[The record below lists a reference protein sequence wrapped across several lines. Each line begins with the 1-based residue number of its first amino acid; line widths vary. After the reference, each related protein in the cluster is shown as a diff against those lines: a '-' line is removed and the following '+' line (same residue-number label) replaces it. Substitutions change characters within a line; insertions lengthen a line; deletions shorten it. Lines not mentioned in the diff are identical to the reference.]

1 MYAMMF
7 SRFPWLAVI
16 AGLLLLA
23 GCSKPET
30 PQEVAAAFWQAMA
43 ENDAGDVVALSTL
56 TDEKQFDAYKR
67 DWTNAVPSFGR
78 VVIEEREATIVTR
91 LPTEEGTEGE
101 RLELETYLVSTA
113 EGWLVDYQR
122 TGDAIL
128 NPSPFSGLM
137 GQLNSLGE
145 KLSAS
150 FSESSEDLE
159 ARMNELSRDLE
170 AYSDE
175 LRLRAE
181 SAMEDFAEALQEA
194 MKDLEESLNESLEDN
209 DQAPQEDRV
218 ILEQA
223 SRDLDQKAEALDEPT
238 AEHLAEATRAVAEA
252 GENLSR
258 LSSETWAQYRDHWE
272 ARLDEI
278 RADTR
283 AFFEDLGQG

>member
-1 MYAMMF
+1 MMF
-7 SRFPWLAVI
+7 SRLRWLGLA
-16 AGLLLLA
+16 AGLLVLA

-43 ENDAGDVVALSTL
+43 ENDVDDVVDLSTL
-56 TDEKQFDAYKR
+56 TNDSQFDAFRR

-78 VVIEEREATIVTR
+78 VVIEEREARIVTR
-91 LPTEEGTEGE
+91 LPAEEGSEGE
-101 RLELETYLVSTA
+101 RLELETFLVATD

-145 KLSAS
+145 KLSSS
-150 FSESSEDLE
+150 FARSSDDLE

-170 AYSDE
+170 AYSED
-175 LRLRAE
+175 LRIRAE

-194 MKDLEESLNESLEDN
+194 MKDLEESLNDSLEDN
-209 DQAPQEDRV
+209 DQAPEEDRL

-223 SRDLDQKAEALDEPT
+223 SRNLDQRAEALDEPT
-238 AEHLAEATRAVAEA
+238 AEHLADATRTIAET
-252 GENLSR
+252 GEGISR
-258 LSSETWAQYRDHWE
+258 LTSETWGEYRDQWE

-283 AFFEDLGQG
+283 AFFEELGQR

>member
-1 MYAMMF
+1 MMF
-7 SRFPWLAVI
+7 SRLRWLVMA
-16 AGLLLLA
+16 AGLLVLA

-43 ENDAGDVVALSTL
+43 ENDVGDVVELSTL
-56 TDEKQFDAYKR
+56 TDETQFDAYR
-67 DWTNAVPSFGR
+67 RNWTNAVPSFGR

-91 LPTEEGTEGE
+91 LPTEEGSGGE
-101 RLELETYLVSTA
+101 RLELVTYLVSTA
-113 EGWLVDYQR
+113 DGWLVDYQR

-150 FSESSEDLE
+150 FARSSEDLE

-170 AYSDE
+170 AYSED
-175 LRLRAE
+175 LRIQAE
-181 SAMEDFAEALQEA
+181 DAMADFAEALQEA
-194 MKDLEESLNESLEDN
+194 MKELEESLNESLEDN
-209 DQAPQEDRV
+209 EQAPPQDRA

-238 AEHLAEATRAVAEA
+238 AEHLSDATRAVAETA
-252 GENLSR
+252 ENLSR
-258 LSSETWAQYRDHWE
+258 LSSESWAEYRDQWQ

-278 RADTR
+278 RADTK
-283 AFFEDLGQG
+283 AFFEDLGQR

>member
-1 MYAMMF
+1 MMF
-7 SRFPWLAVI
+7 SRLRWLALA
-16 AGLLLLA
+16 AGLLVLA

-43 ENDAGDVVALSTL
+43 ENDVGDVVELSTL
-56 TDEKQFDAYKR
+56 TNEAAFDAYRR

-101 RLELETYLVSTA
+101 RLELVTYLVSTA

-145 KLSAS
+145 KLSSS
-150 FSESSEDLE
+150 FARSSEDLE
-159 ARMNELSRDLE
+159 ARMNELSQDLE

-175 LRLRAE
+175 LRIRAE

-194 MKDLEESLNESLEDN
+194 MKDLEESLNDSLEDN

-238 AEHLAEATRAVAEA
+238 AEHLAEATRSVAEA

-258 LSSETWAQYRDHWE
+258 LSSETWAQYRDQWE
-272 ARLDEI
+272 TRLDEI

-283 AFFEDLGQG
+283 AFFEDLGQR

>member
-1 MYAMMF
+1 MMF
-7 SRFPWLAVI
+7 SRLRWLAL
-16 AGLLLLA
+16 AAALLVLA

-43 ENDAGDVVALSTL
+43 ENDVGDVVELSTL
-56 TDEKQFDAYKR
+56 TDEAQFDAYKR

-137 GQLNSLGE
+137 GQINSLGE

-150 FSESSEDLE
+150 FSRSSEDLE

-194 MKDLEESLNESLEDN
+194 MKDLEESLNESLDDN

-258 LSSETWAQYRDHWE
+258 LSSETWAQYRDQWE
-272 ARLDEI
+272 TRLDEI

-283 AFFEDLGQG
+283 AFFEDLGQR

>member
-1 MYAMMF
+1 MMF
-7 SRFPWLAVI
+7 SRFPWLAVV
-16 AGLLLLA
+16 ASLLLLA

-91 LPTEEGTEGE
+91 LPTEEGSDGE
-101 RLELETYLVSTA
+101 RLELQTYLVSTA

-150 FSESSEDLE
+150 FARSSEDLE

-175 LRLRAE
+175 LRIRAE
-181 SAMEDFAEALQEA
+181 RAMEDFADALQEA
-194 MKDLEESLNESLEDN
+194 MKNLEESLNESLEDN

-252 GENLSR
+252 GESLSR
-258 LSSETWAQYRDHWE
+258 LSSETWAEYRDQWE
-272 ARLDEI
+272 ARLDDI
-278 RADTR
+278 RADTK
-283 AFFEDLGQG
+283 AFFEDLGQR

>member
-1 MYAMMF
+1 MMF

-209 DQAPQEDRV
+209 DQAPKEDRV

>member
-1 MYAMMF
+1 MMF
-7 SRFPWLAVI
+7 SRLRWLALAV
-16 AGLLLLA
+16 GLLVLA

-43 ENDAGDVVALSTL
+43 ENDVGDVVELSTL
-56 TDEKQFDAYKR
+56 TSEAAFDAYRR

-101 RLELETYLVSTA
+101 RLELVTYLVSTA

-145 KLSAS
+145 KLSSS
-150 FSESSEDLE
+150 FARSSEDLE
-159 ARMNELSRDLE
+159 ARMNELSQDLE

-175 LRLRAE
+175 LRIRAE

-194 MKDLEESLNESLEDN
+194 MKDLEESLNDSLEDN

-258 LSSETWAQYRDHWE
+258 LSSETWAQYRDQWE
-272 ARLDEI
+272 TRLDEI

-283 AFFEDLGQG
+283 AFFEDLGQR

>member
-1 MYAMMF
+1 MMF
-7 SRFPWLAVI
+7 SRLRWLVLA
-16 AGLLLLA
+16 AGLLVLA

-43 ENDAGDVVALSTL
+43 ENDAGDVVELSTL
-56 TDEKQFDAYKR
+56 TDEAQFDAYKR

-78 VVIEEREATIVTR
+78 VVIEEREVTIVTR
-91 LPTEEGTEGE
+91 LPTEEGSGGE
-101 RLELETYLVSTA
+101 RLELVTYLVSTK

-150 FSESSEDLE
+150 FGRSSEDLE

-175 LRLRAE
+175 LRTQAE

-194 MKDLEESLNESLEDN
+194 MKDLEESLNDSLEDN
-209 DQAPQEDRV
+209 DQAPREDRV

-223 SRDLDQKAEALDEPT
+223 SRDLDQKAEALEEPT
-238 AEHLAEATRAVAEA
+238 AENLAGATRAVAEA
-252 GENLSR
+252 RENLSH
-258 LSSETWAQYRDHWE
+258 LGSETWAQYRDQWD
-272 ARLDEI
+272 ARFDEI
-278 RADTR
+278 RVDTR
-283 AFFEDLGQG
+283 AFFEDLGQR

>member
-1 MYAMMF
+1 MMF

>member
-1 MYAMMF
+1 MMF
-7 SRFPWLAVI
+7 SRLRWLVLA
-16 AGLLLLA
+16 AGLVVLA

-43 ENDAGDVVALSTL
+43 DNDVGDVVELSTL
-56 TDEKQFDAYKR
+56 TDEAQFDAYKR

-91 LPTEEGTEGE
+91 LPTEEGASGE

-113 EGWLVDYQR
+113 EGWLVDYER

-137 GQLNSLGE
+137 GQINSLGE

-150 FSESSEDLE
+150 FARSSEDLE

-175 LRLRAE
+175 LRIRAE

-194 MKDLEESLNESLEDN
+194 MKDLEESLNESLEEN
-209 DQAPQEDRV
+209 DQAPREDQV

-238 AEHLAEATRAVAEA
+238 AEHLAEATRAVADA

-258 LSSETWAQYRDHWE
+258 LSSDTWAQYREQWE

-278 RADTR
+278 RADTE
-283 AFFEDLGQG
+283 AFFEDLGQL

>member
-1 MYAMMF
+1 MMF
-7 SRFPWLAVI
+7 SRFPWLAVV
-16 AGLLLLA
+16 ASLLLLA

-91 LPTEEGTEGE
+91 LPTEEGSDGE
-101 RLELETYLVSTA
+101 RLELQTYLVSTA

-150 FSESSEDLE
+150 FARSSEDLE

-175 LRLRAE
+175 LRIRAE
-181 SAMEDFAEALQEA
+181 RAMEDFADALQEA

-252 GENLSR
+252 GESLSR
-258 LSSETWAQYRDHWE
+258 LSSETWAEYRDQWE
-272 ARLDEI
+272 ARLDDI
-278 RADTR
+278 RADTK
-283 AFFEDLGQG
+283 AFFEDLGQR

>member
-1 MYAMMF
+1 MMF
-7 SRFPWLAVI
+7 SRLRWLALA
-16 AGLLLLA
+16 AGLLVLA

-43 ENDAGDVVALSTL
+43 ENDVGDVVELSTL
-56 TDEKQFDAYKR
+56 TSEAAFDAYRR

-101 RLELETYLVSTA
+101 RLELVTYLVSTA

-145 KLSAS
+145 KLSSS
-150 FSESSEDLE
+150 FARSSEDLE
-159 ARMNELSRDLE
+159 ARMNELSQDLE

-175 LRLRAE
+175 LRIRAE

-194 MKDLEESLNESLEDN
+194 MKDLEESLNDSLEDN

-258 LSSETWAQYRDHWE
+258 LSSETWAQYRDQWE
-272 ARLDEI
+272 TRLDEI

-283 AFFEDLGQG
+283 AFFEDLGQR

>member
-1 MYAMMF
+1 MMF
-7 SRFPWLAVI
+7 SRLRWLVLA
-16 AGLLLLA
+16 AGLLVLA

-43 ENDAGDVVALSTL
+43 ENDAGDVVELSTL
-56 TDEKQFDAYKR
+56 TDEAQFDAYKR

-91 LPTEEGTEGE
+91 LPTEEGSGGE
-101 RLELETYLVSTA
+101 RLELVTYLVSTK

-150 FSESSEDLE
+150 FGRSSEDLE

-175 LRLRAE
+175 LRTQAE

-194 MKDLEESLNESLEDN
+194 MKDLEESLNDSLEDN
-209 DQAPQEDRV
+209 DQAPREDRV

-238 AEHLAEATRAVAEA
+238 AENLAGATRAVAEA
-252 GENLSR
+252 RENLSR
-258 LSSETWAQYRDHWE
+258 LGSETWAQYRDQWD
-272 ARLDEI
+272 ARFDEI
-278 RADTR
+278 RVDTR
-283 AFFEDLGQG
+283 AFFEDLGQR

>member
-194 MKDLEESLNESLEDN
+194 MKDLEESLNDSLEDN
-209 DQAPQEDRV
+209 DQAPREDRV

-238 AEHLAEATRAVAEA
+238 AENLAGATRAVAEA
-252 GENLSR
+252 RENLSH
-258 LSSETWAQYRDHWE
+258 LGSETWAQYRDHWE

>member
-7 SRFPWLAVI
+7 SRLRWLVLA
-16 AGLLLLA
+16 AGLLVLA

-43 ENDAGDVVALSTL
+43 ENDAGDVVELSTL
-56 TDEKQFDAYKR
+56 TDEAQFDAYKR

-91 LPTEEGTEGE
+91 LPTEEGSGGE
-101 RLELETYLVSTA
+101 RLELVTYLVSTK

-150 FSESSEDLE
+150 FGRSSEDLE

-175 LRLRAE
+175 LRTQAE

-194 MKDLEESLNESLEDN
+194 MKDLEESLNDSLEDN
-209 DQAPQEDRV
+209 DQAPREDRV

-238 AEHLAEATRAVAEA
+238 AENLAGATRAVAEA
-252 GENLSR
+252 RENLSR
-258 LSSETWAQYRDHWE
+258 LGSETWAQYRDQWD
-272 ARLDEI
+272 ARFDEI
-278 RADTR
+278 RVDTR
-283 AFFEDLGQG
+283 AFFEDLGQR

>member
-1 MYAMMF
+1 MMF
-7 SRFPWLAVI
+7 SRLRWLVLA
-16 AGLLLLA
+16 AGLLVLA

-43 ENDAGDVVALSTL
+43 ENDAGDVVELSTL
-56 TDEKQFDAYKR
+56 TDEAQFDAYKR

-91 LPTEEGTEGE
+91 LPTEEGSGGE
-101 RLELETYLVSTA
+101 RLELVTYLVSTK

-150 FSESSEDLE
+150 FGRSSEDLE

-175 LRLRAE
+175 LRTQAE

-194 MKDLEESLNESLEDN
+194 MKDLEESLNDSLEDN
-209 DQAPQEDRV
+209 DQAPREDRV

-238 AEHLAEATRAVAEA
+238 AENLAGATRAVAEA
-252 GENLSR
+252 RENLSR
-258 LSSETWAQYRDHWE
+258 IGSETWAQYRDQWD
-272 ARLDEI
+272 ARFDEI
-278 RADTR
+278 RVDTR
-283 AFFEDLGQG
+283 AFFEDLGQR

>member
-1 MYAMMF
+1 MMF
-7 SRFPWLAVI
+7 SRLPWLALV

-43 ENDAGDVVALSTL
+43 ENDAGDVVAFSTL

-91 LPTEEGTEGE
+91 LPTEEGSDGE
-101 RLELETYLVSTA
+101 RLELETFLVSTA

-137 GQLNSLGE
+137 GQINSLGE

-150 FSESSEDLE
+150 FARSSDDLE

-175 LRLRAE
+175 LRIRAE
-181 SAMEDFAEALQEA
+181 NAMEDFAEALQEA

-209 DQAPQEDRV
+209 DQAPQEDRI

-252 GENLSR
+252 GESLSR
-258 LSSETWAQYRDHWE
+258 LSSETWADYRDQWE
-272 ARLDEI
+272 ARLDDI
-278 RADTR
+278 RADTK
-283 AFFEDLGQG
+283 AFFEDLGQR

>member
-1 MYAMMF
+1 MMF
-7 SRFPWLAVI
+7 SRFPWLAVV
-16 AGLLLLA
+16 ASLLLLA

-91 LPTEEGTEGE
+91 LPTEEGSDGE
-101 RLELETYLVSTA
+101 RLELQTYLVSTA

-150 FSESSEDLE
+150 FARSSEDLE

-175 LRLRAE
+175 LRIRAE
-181 SAMEDFAEALQEA
+181 RAMEDFADALQEA
-194 MKDLEESLNESLEDN
+194 MKNLEESLNESLEDN

-252 GENLSR
+252 GESLSR
-258 LSSETWAQYRDHWE
+258 LSSETWEEYRDQWE
-272 ARLDEI
+272 ARLDDI
-278 RADTR
+278 RADTK
-283 AFFEDLGQG
+283 AFFEDLGQR